1 MMKEYMKNINK
12 KTTGKTGVITTIR
25 KAKRMASS

>member
-1 MMKEYMKNINK
+1 MKEYMKNINK
-12 KTTGKTGVITTIR
+12 KTTGKPGVITTIR

>member
-1 MMKEYMKNINK
+1 MKNINK